1 MALAAS
7 LLGDITAKYAFF
19 IIAIGRMHG
28 LSSLPS
34 LKYRDSVKAAL
45 EPGCGLKK
53 EDFVPAP

>member
-28 LSSLPS
+28 LWRVPS
-34 LKYRDSVKAAL
+34 LT
-45 EPGCGLKK
+45 
-53 EDFVPAP
+53 